1 MKPLI
6 ASDATFIMAD
16 DYNVMST
23 DLDIYAP
30 ERWRDEALF
39 RPEVRKAYAE
49 FVKLGLKDA
58 LRHLYPGKRIY
69 TSWKMLYGDYLLGV
83 TETRQPRRHSRRL

>member
-1 MKPLI
+1 
-6 ASDATFIMAD
+6 MAG
-16 DYNVMST
+16 DYNVIPA
-23 DLDIYAP
+23 DLDVYAS
-30 ERWRDEALF
+30 ERWRDDALF

-49 FVKLGLKDA
+49 FVKLGWQDA

-69 TSWKMLYGDYLLGV
+69 TFWKMLYGAYLLGV